1 MLSNFFHILFS
12 LFLFWIKYFWERPIS
27 KLVDG
32 FIISS
37 NNPLDFHAKIS
48 SPPKDA
54 VNYLRTGWN
63 IKYLGSSSSSKCFL
77 PIKKTQFK
85 PLKLFNFSFFSSD
98 KWSAVVMLLLF
109 SSFFVAFFILG
120 SKLSVVNLPNSRV
133 VIIVVLFW
141 VWTALVV
148 RLVIFDL
155 LFLISAAI
163 VFEAAVVIK
172 SVTFGALFSISVSFK
187 SKLVLLT
194 KLLL

>member
-12 LFLFWIKYFWERPIS
+12 LLLFWIKYFWERPIS

-37 NNPLDFHAKIS
+37 NNPLDFHAKTS

-85 PLKLFNFSFFSSD
+85 PLNLLIFPSFLLINEVQLLCYSYSQVF
-98 KWSAVVMLLLF
+98 LLLF
-109 SSFFVAFFILG
+109 SSLDQ
-120 SKLSVVNLPNSRV
+120 N
-133 VIIVVLFW
+133 
-141 VWTALVV
+141 
-148 RLVIFDL
+148 
-155 LFLISAAI
+155 
-163 VFEAAVVIK
+163 
-172 SVTFGALFSISVSFK
+172 
-187 SKLVLLT
+187 LVLLIYQT
-194 KLLL
+194 QQ

>member
-37 NNPLDFHAKIS
+37 NNPLNFHAKIS

-54 VNYLRTGWN
+54 VNYLRAGWN
-63 IKYLGSSSSSKCFL
+63 IKYLGSSSSPKCFL
-77 PIKKTQFK
+77 AIKKTQFK
-85 PLKLFNFSFFSSD
+85 PLKPFNFSFFSSD

-109 SSFFVAFFILG
+109 TSFFVAFFILG
-120 SKLSVVNLPNSRV
+120 SKLSFVNLPNSRV

-155 LFLISAAI
+155 YLRQL
-163 VFEAAVVIK
+163 
-172 SVTFGALFSISVSFK
+172 
-187 SKLVLLT
+187 
-194 KLLL
+194 